1 MRVDLEEEEE
11 IKQQRLEE
19 LVLSRSNSSFHLLQ
33 ILLFRPSGKIE
44 PATNQLSSFVLSKSS
59 ETKSTQTASFQS
71 RQELCNSLYSE
82 LTGKF
87 TGSQDDVSFD
97 FASVRMS
104 SSRI

>member
-44 PATNQLSSFVLSKSS
+44 PAD
-59 ETKSTQTASFQS
+59 ESTLIFRAIKKLWNEINPDCIIPEQT
-71 RQELCNSLYSE
+71 
-82 LTGKF
+82 GI
-87 TGSQDDVSFD
+87 
-97 FASVRMS
+97 M
-104 SSRI
+104 

>member
-82 LTGKF
+82 PKF